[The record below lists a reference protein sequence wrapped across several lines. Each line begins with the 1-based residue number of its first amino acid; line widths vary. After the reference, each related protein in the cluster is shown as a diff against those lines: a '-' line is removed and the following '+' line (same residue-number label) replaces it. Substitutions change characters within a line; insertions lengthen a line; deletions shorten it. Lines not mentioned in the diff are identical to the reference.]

1 MWWYECYPPHLS
13 NVATLPCEFQSTVS
27 VKLQRDLP
35 KKKASNLSRYFP
47 GSRAYMFTYF
57 TINLMLLTLS
67 VASLIV
73 HLMQTSSDFEQDIID
88 AVIDW
93 RRDRLRSYV
102 HASGTL
108 LQHALKWIFIFV
120 VHQNI
125 FILSMQ
131 FDAFNGCVST
141 FTRQCGNIRWS
152 GWYSYFT
159 YVLYFK
165 I

>member
-1 MWWYECYPPHLS
+1 
-13 NVATLPCEFQSTVS
+13 
-27 VKLQRDLP
+27 
-35 KKKASNLSRYFP
+35 
-47 GSRAYMFTYF
+47 MFTYF

-108 LQHALKWIFIFV
+108 LQHALK
-120 VHQNI
+120 
-125 FILSMQ
+125 
-131 FDAFNGCVST
+131 
-141 FTRQCGNIRWS
+141 
-152 GWYSYFT
+152 
-159 YVLYFK
+159 
-165 I
+165 